1 MTNSWFRNSSYPLG
15 VQDQKPYINGFV
27 TNFLQKDIERASNS
41 IIPEDLKFPRNF
53 HKGKKMIYNQL
64 ERQSSLSYPSETP
77 IESSLRRLYSPQEF
91 LLETSIV
98 VLVLACFITIS
109 FAARLL
115 KDDVCCSGFVP
126 V

>member
-1 MTNSWFRNSSYPLG
+1 MG

-27 TNFLQKDIERASNS
+27 TNILQKDIEKASKS
-41 IIPEDLKFPRNF
+41 IIPEDLKFPWNF
-53 HKGKKMIYNQL
+53 HKGRKMIYTQL
-64 ERQSSLSYPSETP
+64 ERQSSLSYPLETP

-98 VLVLACFITIS
+98 VLVLACFVTIS